1 MVLVILKLKYLSF
14 LCEVEIIISK
24 SYTKKNPVKKLTIPH
39 NVYFAY
45 IMAVQI
51 KIILPHKI
59 NSHTCNFKKKKSH
72 TCVIDLWNN
81 FISLNKH
88 RIMPNVPRVSEA
100 PIPRLQHLTCVH
112 RVNLVHEKKS

>member
-1 MVLVILKLKYLSF
+1 MVLVILKLKYLNF

-59 NSHTCNFKKKKSH
+59 NSHTCA
-72 TCVIDLWNN
+72 IDLWKN
-81 FISLNKH
+81 FISLNKY
-88 RIMPNVPRVSEA
+88 RIMLNVPRVSEA

-112 RVNLVHEKKS
+112 RVNLAHEKKS